1 MLCSYFKD
9 KIKKLN
15 NQKDYKWI
23 YMLDAAS
30 GCIWNHNCIIDVQYG
45 GYLPKIN
52 FEDSESKAVI
62 LKNFKSIIK
71 KWQTKD

>member
-1 MLCSYFKD
+1 
-9 KIKKLN
+9 
-15 NQKDYKWI
+15 
-23 YMLDAAS
+23 MLDAAS

-71 KWQTKD
+71 KLANY